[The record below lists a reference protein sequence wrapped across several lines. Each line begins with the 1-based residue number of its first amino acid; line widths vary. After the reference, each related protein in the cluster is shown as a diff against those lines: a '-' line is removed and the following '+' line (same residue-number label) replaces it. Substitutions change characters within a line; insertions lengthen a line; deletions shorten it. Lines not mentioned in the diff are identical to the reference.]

1 MSIVSA
7 AFTNATGTR
16 PGPGVSLVTLTL
28 AKPLVSDQYTLTV
41 SNSITSDAGAALQS
55 TGNSTPNGSLSG
67 TFSLQS
73 GVSLGVQLT
82 NSTQFGSVSS
92 LATSVTTVKPF
103 YLPSDTVFAGNFPAA
118 NGVADGFSKLAA
130 YGMSGGKFR
139 FLFQSD
145 TTGAV
150 TSVVSPVQMTGLP
163 VAGHF
168 YNGAA
173 KGDQIAIFN
182 GSAWYILGADL
193 TAWRRS

>member
-1 MSIVSA
+1 M
-7 AFTNATGTR
+7 
-16 PGPGVSLVTLTL
+16 SLVTLTF

-41 SNSITSDAGAALQS
+41 SNSITNDAGDALQS

-82 NSTQFGSVSS
+82 NSTQFGSVSN
-92 LATSVTTVKPF
+92 LATSETTVKPF
-103 YLPSDTVFAGNFPAA
+103 YLPSDTVFTGNFPAA

-145 TTGAV
+145 TTGVV
-150 TSVVSPVQMTGLP
+150 TYGRLAR
-163 VAGHF
+163 AG
-168 YNGAA
+168 
-173 KGDQIAIFN
+173 
-182 GSAWYILGADL
+182 
-193 TAWRRS
+193 